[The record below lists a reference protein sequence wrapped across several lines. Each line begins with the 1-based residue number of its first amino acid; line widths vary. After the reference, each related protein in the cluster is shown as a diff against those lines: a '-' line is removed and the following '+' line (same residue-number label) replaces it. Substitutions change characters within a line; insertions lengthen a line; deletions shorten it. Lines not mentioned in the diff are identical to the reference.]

1 MSIICLQARAQ
12 KWFYAKE
19 KNISVIKM
27 HKSLSFEIEAT
38 ECIQVTFVKEKTKES
53 VMIKP
58 LLRMCLFV
66 KRAQVQ
72 EQTLFSTIS
81 GSLSRKVWH

>member
-27 HKSLSFEIEAT
+27 HTSLAFEIKAT
-38 ECIQVTFVKEKTKES
+38 NVSKLHLKKASKSKNKRKIYVKTIIENICIYY
-53 VMIKP
+53 M
-58 LLRMCLFV
+58 
-66 KRAQVQ
+66 
-72 EQTLFSTIS
+72 
-81 GSLSRKVWH
+81 GSRTRTDHF